1 MKENP
6 KVFYAFINK
15 QRNRR
20 VEVGPFKKDGTF
32 IYDGKEISNS
42 LKTEFT
48 SQMNERT
55 NRENPVQFDE
65 VNEGDLYDI
74 EVTRKKW
81 RMQLMN

>member
-1 MKENP
+1 M
-6 KVFYAFINK
+6 FYSFINK

-20 VEVGPFKKDGTF
+20 VEVGPFKKDERF
-32 IYDGKEISNS
+32 IYNGKEISNC

-48 SQMNERT
+48 SQMSERT
-55 NRENPVQFDE
+55 SKENPVQFDE

-81 RMQLMN
+81 KMLSMN